1 MLDSRAP
8 PERYQE
14 NEEKAERETD
24 AEIQRLMAETKLWR
38 LANSAQWVAWGIVQ
52 AKIPGLPE
60 WEPKEKE
67 DGEEDMSLQAKKLE
81 SALLEVKEAAAAAAE
96 EEAKGNEE
104 EDAEEEFDYL
114 GYAQDRAW
122 FFWGDAVKLGIVK
135 AEELPEVVQKK
146 MKTVE
151 Y

>member
-52 AKIPGLPE
+52 AKIPGLPD
-60 WEPKEKE
+60 WEPKE

-96 EEAKGNEE
+96 EAKGNGE

-146 MKTVE
+146 MKSVE

>member
-14 NEEKAERETD
+14 NEEKTERETD

-81 SALLEVKEAAAAAAE
+81 SALLEVKEAAVAAAE
-96 EEAKGNEE
+96 EEAKGNG

-122 FFWGDAVKLGIVK
+122 FFWGDAVKLDIVK

-146 MKTVE
+146 MKRVE

>member
-24 AEIQRLMAETKLWR
+24 AEIQRLMAETRLWR
-38 LANSAQWVAWGIVQ
+38 LANSAHWVAWGIVQ
-52 AKIPGLPE
+52 AKVPGLPE

-67 DGEEDMSLQAKKLE
+67 DGEGDMSPQAKKLE
-81 SALLEVKEAAAAAAE
+81 SASLEVKEAAAAVE
-96 EEAKGNEE
+96 K
-104 EDAEEEFDYL
+104 DAEEEFDYL

-135 AEELPEVVQKK
+135 AEDLPEVVQKK

>member
-14 NEEKAERETD
+14 NEEKTERETD

-67 DGEEDMSLQAKKLE
+67 DGEEGMSLQAKKLE

-96 EEAKGNEE
+96 EEAKGNG

>member
-14 NEEKAERETD
+14 NEEKTERETD

-96 EEAKGNEE
+96 EEAKGNG

>member
-14 NEEKAERETD
+14 NEEMAERETD
-24 AEIQRLMAETKLWR
+24 AEIQRLMTETRLWR
-38 LANSAQWVAWGIVQ
+38 LANSAQWVAWGILQ
-52 AKIPGLPE
+52 AKVPGLPE
-60 WEPKEKE
+60 WKPKEKE
-67 DGEEDMSLQAKKLE
+67 DGGEDMSPQAKKLE
-81 SALLEVKEAAAAAAE
+81 SALLEVKEAAA
-96 EEAKGNEE
+96 EEAKGNGE
-104 EDAEEEFDYL
+104 EDTEEEFDYL